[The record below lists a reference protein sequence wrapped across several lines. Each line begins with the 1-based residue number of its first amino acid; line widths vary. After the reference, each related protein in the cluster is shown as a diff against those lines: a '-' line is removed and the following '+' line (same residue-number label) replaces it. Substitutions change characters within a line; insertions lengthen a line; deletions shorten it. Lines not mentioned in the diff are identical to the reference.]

1 MENPT
6 FIEVSLSNVRVIM
19 VIMRVLVVELLCQV
33 VTGWVLVPKGLLPG
47 APGYQWLRPILSSI
61 KWPHF
66 SRVPTLRSHA
76 QY

>member
-33 VTGWVLVPKGLLPG
+33 VTGWVLVPKGLLSG
-47 APGYQWLRPILSSI
+47 APGY
-61 KWPHF
+61 H
-66 SRVPTLRSHA
+66 
-76 QY
+76 